1 MASACVGHRERSL
14 RPGDCDFLRPVV
26 VTDLAT
32 SFSTELIGK
41 YPFFFWRGGGMG
53 GGTFLIVQLVKNPP
67 ALQETPVRFLGWEDP
82 LEKG

>member
-1 MASACVGHRERSL
+1 MHRRAMASACVGHRERSL

-41 YPFFFWRGGGMG
+41 YPFFFWRGAGVACSLNTPYYPHNLDLNFMAH
-53 GGTFLIVQLVKNPP
+53 PP
-67 ALQETPVRFLGWEDP
+67 SLNYLY
-82 LEKG
+82 